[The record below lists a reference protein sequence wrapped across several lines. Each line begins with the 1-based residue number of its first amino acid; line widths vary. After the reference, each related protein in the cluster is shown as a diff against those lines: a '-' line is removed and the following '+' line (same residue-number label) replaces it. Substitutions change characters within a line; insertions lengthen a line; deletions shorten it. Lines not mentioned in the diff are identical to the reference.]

1 MLVSRQEDATIEDL
15 QRRDAILSL
24 GVMRHAVDRGDLTG
38 PALGKNPLGRSQA
51 AISDRDSTG
60 VGDT

>member
-38 PALGKNPLGRSQA
+38 PALGKEPSRPLLA
-51 AISDRDSTG
+51 AVSDRDSTG